1 MRRILF
7 LMLSFVVIN
16 ASAQDELLSEEFV
29 PLKNIHRIDV
39 EVDWSSLMIDSLS
52 QEEWIEIRQKENPK
66 YDAKVELEKQLKTQL
81 FSCGI
86 PKANEQLFNYNLKFV
101 RYQDT
106 SISIIIIPL
115 SINKRAKWECE
126 FKFVKNDTKD
136 IFAQFHLNGSAS
148 TSSFSLQSRWETIF
162 NSVGNSLGKYLKK
175 KLKDI
180 YKKK

>member
-136 IFAQFHLNGSAS
+136 IFVQFHLNGSNA
-148 TSSFSLQSRWETIF
+148 TAGSLQFKWETIF
-162 NSVGNSLGKYLKK
+162 YGVGNSLGKYLKK

>member
-7 LMLSFVVIN
+7 LLLSFVVIN

-52 QEEWIEIRQKENPK
+52 QEEWIEIRQKENPM

-86 PKANEQLFNYNLKFV
+86 PRANKHLLNYNLKFV

-115 SINKRAKWECE
+115 SINKRKWECE

-136 IFAQFHLNGSAS
+136 IFAQFHLNGSAALS
-148 TSSFSLQSRWETIF
+148 SSFSLQYRWETIF

>member
-66 YDAKVELEKQLKTQL
+66 YDEM
-81 FSCGI
+81 C
-86 PKANEQLFNYNLKFV
+86 
-101 RYQDT
+101 
-106 SISIIIIPL
+106 
-115 SINKRAKWECE
+115 
-126 FKFVKNDTKD
+126 
-136 IFAQFHLNGSAS
+136 
-148 TSSFSLQSRWETIF
+148 QS
-162 NSVGNSLGKYLKK
+162 
-175 KLKDI
+175 
-180 YKKK
+180 